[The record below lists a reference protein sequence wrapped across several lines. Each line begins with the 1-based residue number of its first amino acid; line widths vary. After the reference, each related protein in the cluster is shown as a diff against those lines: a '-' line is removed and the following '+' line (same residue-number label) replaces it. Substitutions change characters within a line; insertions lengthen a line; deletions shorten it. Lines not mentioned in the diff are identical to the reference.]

1 VNLDDLQTTWD
12 ALGRDDPLWAILS
25 DADKKGRRW
34 EAKEFFATG
43 VREVGALM
51 ADVRSLNDALGCR
64 AALDFGCGVGRLTQ
78 PLAEHFAEVVGV
90 DVSPSMIRL
99 AQQHNR
105 QPDRCR
111 YFVNASPDLARF
123 PTGHFDFV
131 LSYLTLQH
139 IPPRYTKRY
148 LREFV
153 RVVTT
158 GGMICFQLPSAPAAV
173 WAALRVPVWRAKGA
187 VRALLARIGVGKGAK
202 MAMYGIGSA
211 TVDRFLHEAGGRLV
225 DVSRV
230 DDCTPGWKG
239 YRYVATKE

>member
-1 VNLDDLQTTWD
+1 MNLGDLQTTWD

-34 EAKEFFATG
+34 NTKEFFATG
-43 VREVGALM
+43 AREVAALM
-51 ADVRSLNDALGCR
+51 ADVRSLGNALGSR

-90 DVSPSMIRL
+90 DLSPSMIRL
-99 AQQHNR
+99 AQQYNR
-105 QPDRCR
+105 RPDRCR
-111 YFVNASPDLARF
+111 YSVNASPDLARF
-123 PTGHFDFV
+123 PTGSFDFV

-153 RVVTT
+153 RVATR
-158 GGMICFQLPSAPAAV
+158 GGMLCFQLPSAPAAV
-173 WAALRVPVWRAKGA
+173 SVALRVPVWRAKSA
-187 VRALLARIGVGKGAK
+187 ARALLARIGLGNGAR
-202 MAMYGIGSA
+202 MAMYGISCEAVGR
-211 TVDRFLHEAGGRLV
+211 VLREAGGRLV

-230 DDCTPGWKG
+230 DDFTPGWKG
-239 YRYVATKE
+239 YRYMATKE